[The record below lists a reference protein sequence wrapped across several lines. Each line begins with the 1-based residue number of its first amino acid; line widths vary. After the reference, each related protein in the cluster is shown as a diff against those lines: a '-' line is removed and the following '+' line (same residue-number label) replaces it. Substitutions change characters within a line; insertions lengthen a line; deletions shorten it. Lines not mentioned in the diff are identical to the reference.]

1 MNQKSEVVKQARR
14 ELIQQIL
21 DKICK
26 TRDFSE
32 LRTSTYVVLAHLWL
46 HKKAEEENIFK
57 AEEWS
62 HPECRDELI
71 DKIKKFLHRHIR

>member
-1 MNQKSEVVKQARR
+1 MYEKSEVVKRARR

-26 TRDFSE
+26 TCDFSE
-32 LRTSTYVVLAHLWL
+32 LRTNTYVVLAHLWL
-46 HKKAEEENIFK
+46 HKKAEEENLFE

-62 HPECRDELI
+62 HPECRDVL
-71 DKIKKFLHRHIR
+71 IKKIREFLIKHIQ